1 MVLYTQSIIFIPM
14 KLSFFKNIALVAL
27 FMIAQNSS
35 FAQKTKPAGLPDSGT
50 MDRIVTIVG
59 DKATL
64 LSDIEDEFYR
74 LQAERQTKLP
84 EEARCGLLD
93 QVVMQDVM
101 VAQAKLDSVVI
112 PDAEID
118 QELNDR
124 VEKILSYMGG
134 DEKQF
139 EAYYG
144 TSVVDVKDKF
154 REDLIARKLAQRM
167 QSKIME
173 GVTVTPS
180 EVKAFFD
187 KIPID
192 SLPYFNSEVELAQIV
207 LTPKVSESE
216 RKRCVEQLAGIRK
229 QLADGK
235 ADFASLAKQYSA
247 DPGSGKQGG
256 NLGFQKRGTFVPEF
270 EAAAFAL
277 KRGELSPIV
286 RSQFGYHLIELLE
299 RRGNNINT
307 RHILIKPEV
316 GPMEIAEVKIKMD
329 SIRSAIAADS
339 LVFSTAVQRFT
350 EDENTKS
357 NAGIITNPQSGSA
370 YFEVG
375 DVEPE
380 VYFAIENLKIGEMTQ
395 VLDYPQPD
403 GTVSYRIVQLKSRSE
418 PHQAS
423 IETDYNKIKS
433 AALEQKKGKVMNDW
447 MIAHVGKVYIKINE
461 PYTSC
466 PNLQKWTIKP

>member
-1 MVLYTQSIIFIPM
+1 M
-14 KLSFFKNIALVAL
+14 KLSFFQSIVVFAMLL
-27 FMIAQNSS
+27 TFQNYG
-35 FAQKTKPAGLPDSGT
+35 FAQGTPPKGAGLPDNGM
-50 MDRIVTIVG
+50 MDKIVTVVG

-84 EEARCGLLD
+84 EEARCTLLD

-101 VAQAKLDSVVI
+101 VAQAKLDSIVV
-112 PDAEID
+112 PDEEID

-124 VEKILSYMGG
+124 IEKILGYMGG

-144 TSVVDVKDKF
+144 TTVLDVKDKF

-167 QSKIME
+167 QAKIMD

-180 EVKAFFD
+180 EVKAFFA
-187 KIPID
+187 KIPVD

-207 LTPKVSESE
+207 MAPTVSEEE
-216 RKRCVEQLAGIRK
+216 RKRCIEKLAGIRK
-229 QLADGK
+229 ELADGK
-235 ADFASLAKQYSA
+235 ADFGVLAKQYSD
-247 DPGSGKQGG
+247 DPGSAKQGG

-270 EAAAFAL
+270 EAAAFGL
-277 KRGELSPIV
+277 KRGELSTIV
-286 RSQFGYHLIELLE
+286 RSQFGYHLIQLIE

-316 GPMEIAEVKIKMD
+316 GPMDIAEVKVRMD
-329 SIRSAIAADS
+329 SIRAAIAADS

-350 EDENTKS
+350 QDENTKS
-357 NAGIITNPQSGSA
+357 NAGLITNPQSGSP

-375 DVEPE
+375 DLEPE
-380 VYFAIENLKIGEMTQ
+380 VYFAIDNLKVNETTA
-395 VLDYPQPD
+395 VLDFPQPD
-403 GTVSYRIVQLKSRSE
+403 GTMSYRIVQLKSRSE

-423 IETDYNKIKS
+423 IETDYNKIKA
-433 AALEQKKGKVMNDW
+433 AALEQKKSKVMNDW
-447 MIAHVGKVYIKINE
+447 MLEHVGKIYIKINE
-461 PYTSC
+461 PYTGC
-466 PNLQKWTIKP
+466 PNLAKWTVKP

>member
-1 MVLYTQSIIFIPM
+1 M
-14 KLSFFKNIALVAL
+14 KLSFFRSIAVFAL
-27 FMIAQNSS
+27 LLMLQNTA
-35 FAQKTKPAGLPDSGT
+35 FAQPKAAEKAAGLPDNGT

-84 EEARCGLLD
+84 EDARCMLLD

-101 VAQAKLDSVVI
+101 MAQAKLDSIII
-112 PDAEID
+112 PDEEID
-118 QELNDR
+118 QELNER
-124 VEKILSYMGG
+124 IERILSYMGG

-144 TSVVDVKDKF
+144 TSVVEVKDKF
-154 REDLIARKLAQRM
+154 RDDLIGRKLAQRM
-167 QSKIME
+167 QAKIME

-180 EVKAFFD
+180 EVRAFFD
-187 KIPID
+187 KIPLD

-207 LTPKVSESE
+207 LAPKVSEEE
-216 RKRCVEQLAGIRK
+216 RKRCITQLAEIRK
-229 QLADGK
+229 QIADGT
-235 ADFASLAKQYSA
+235 ADFGALAKQYSD

-270 EAAAFAL
+270 EAAAFSL
-277 KRGELSPIV
+277 KRNEISPIV
-286 RSQFGYHLIELLE
+286 RSQFGYHIIQLLE

-307 RHILIKPEV
+307 RHVLIKPKV
-316 GPMEIAEVKIKMD
+316 GAMDIAEVKVKMD
-329 SIRSAIAADS
+329 SIRAAIAADS

-357 NAGIITNPQSGSA
+357 NAGIISNPQSGSP

-375 DVEPE
+375 DIEPE
-380 VYFAIENLKIGEMTQ
+380 VYFAIENLKPGEMTQ

-403 GTVSYRIVQLKSRSE
+403 GSTSYRIIQLKSRSE

-423 IETDYNKIKS
+423 IETDYNKIKV
-433 AALEQKKGKVMNDW
+433 AALEQKKSKAMNDW
-447 MIAHVGKVYIKINE
+447 MVAHVGKIYIKVNE
-461 PYTSC
+461 PYTAC
-466 PNLQKWTIKP
+466 PNLAKWTVKP